1 MRSKP
6 TIQSVHPWSE
16 FCHDHPIL
24 SSQTKTVPCS
34 LRIGHSSFKIFPFNF
49 CEHLRPSVGD
59 MTSPLVRFARPSF
72 IVVRLPGVSAPT
84 RFRLDDKGTL
94 CTLPERHS
102 RRSRS
107 SDEIETGV
115 AIPHPVYKFTD
126 QRIDWG
132 ADAPTPESVA
142 TPLDRSRAVPEPPS
156 SLGLSPGG
164 AGIPASPPMRP
175 ARGAAL
181 ERAVRRHRPRASH
194 RRRIVAV

>member
-1 MRSKP
+1 MITQYSPHRPKP
-6 TIQSVHPWSE
+6 SPALCESAIPPSRFS
-16 FCHDHPIL
+16 
-24 SSQTKTVPCS
+24 
-34 LRIGHSSFKIFPFNF
+34 PFNF

-132 ADAPTPESVA
+132 ADAPTPDSVA
-142 TPLDRSRAVPEPPS
+142 TPPDRSRAVPDP
-156 SLGLSPGG
+156 
-164 AGIPASPPMRP
+164 P
-175 ARGAAL
+175 ARSVSAPEEQASQPVRQCAPPVARHWSAPSGGTDRAL
-181 ERAVRRHRPRASH
+181 
-194 RRRIVAV
+194 RIVAASSPFNPDGPFRPGAWSRK